1 MTIRILL
8 DHDIEGYDVL
18 LAAGLR
24 EKGWDQHVDCE
35 FVRLRDLGL
44 PHDFSDQDIWRRSQ
58 AESLLLITHNRN
70 RDDDTSLQA
79 TIERENTPQS
89 WPVITIPRVEK
100 LALADY
106 RQQVANR
113 LAEIILYLEDHL
125 GLGRIFIP

>member
-1 MTIRILL
+1 MKIRILL

-24 EKGWDQHVDCE
+24 ETGWDQYVDCE

-44 PHDFSDQDIWRRSQ
+44 PHDFSDQDIWRHCQ
-58 AESLLLITHNRN
+58 AECLLLVTHNRN
-70 RDDDTSLQA
+70 CDDDTSLEA

>member
-24 EKGWDQHVDCE
+24 ETGWDQHADCE
-35 FVRLRDLGL
+35 FVHLRDLGL

-79 TIERENTPQS
+79 TIERENAPQS